1 MANFAVVDND
11 NVLNTIVAESKEIA
25 EQVTGKTCIEFTT
38 EPAEPGGTF
47 DGTDFIR
54 VKPYPSWIL
63 NEEKDWEAPTER
75 PTEEGKFYTWDEE
88 NASWVEHNLE

>member
-63 NEEKDWEAPTER
+63 NEEKDWEAPT
-75 PTEEGKFYTWDEE
+75 PMPVVEGKMYQWIEDDLNWQEI
-88 NASWVEHNLE
+88 ALL